1 MGMTVAVLTI
11 VNGRHLHLEAQL
23 RALADTSERPDLH
36 VVVAMG
42 DPDIAEQVELGEAV
56 VAHVARVE
64 NRLPLALAR
73 NTAAAIAR
81 DRGADLLVFLDV
93 DCIPAPDLIARYKN
107 AARGRL
113 LEELLFCGPVTY
125 LDERASEEA
134 RSGGDLEPLTAPHP
148 ARPNPPAGAVE
159 LGTDMNLFWSLSFAI
174 TAEHWARIGG
184 FYEGYTGYGGEDTD
198 FAQMA
203 ASQRFEI
210 AWVGGAHAYH
220 QFHPVSNPPVEH
232 LGDILL
238 NANIF
243 HARWGWWPMGGWLDG
258 FAELGL
264 VVFDTEQNCWVRT

>member
-11 VNGRHLHLEAQL
+11 VSGRHLHLEAQL

-113 LEELLFCGPVTY
+113 QEELLFCGPVTY

>member
-1 MGMTVAVLTI
+1 MDMTVAVLTI
-11 VNGRHLHLEAQL
+11 VSGRHRHLQAQL
-23 RALADTSERPDLH
+23 GALAATSDRPDLH
-36 VVVAMG
+36 VVVAMD

-64 NRLPLALAR
+64 DRLPLALAR

-81 DRGADLLVFLDV
+81 DRGADLLIFLDV
-93 DCIPAPDLIARYKN
+93 DCIPAPDLVSRYN
-107 AARGRL
+107 AAVQLRAGER
-113 LEELLFCGPVTY
+113 LLFCGPVTY
-125 LDERASEEA
+125 LDERASEVA
-134 RSGGDLEPLTAPHP
+134 RGGGDLASLTAPHR
-148 ARPNPPAGAVE
+148 ARPNPPAGSVE
-159 LGTDMNLFWSLSFAI
+159 LGTDMNLFWSLSFAV
-174 TAEHWARIGG
+174 TAASWTRIGG
-184 FYEGYTGYGGEDTD
+184 FFDGYAGYGGEDTD

-232 LGDILL
+232 LDDILL

-264 VVFDTEQNCWVRT
+264 VVFDTERNRWVRT

>member
-11 VNGRHLHLEAQL
+11 VSGRHLHLEAQL
-23 RALADTSERPDLH
+23 RALAATSERPDLH
-36 VVVAMG
+36 VVVAMD
-42 DPDIAEQVELGEAV
+42 DPDIAEQVDLGEAV

-64 NRLPLALAR
+64 DRLPLARAR

-81 DRGADLLVFLDV
+81 ARGADLLVFLDV
-93 DCIPAPDLIARYKN
+93 DCIPAQDLIARYKN
-107 AARGRL
+107 AVRERL
-113 LEELLFCGPVTY
+113 QEELLFCGPVTY

-134 RSGGDLEPLTAPHP
+134 RGGADLEPLTAPHP

-184 FYEGYTGYGGEDTD
+184 FCEGYTGYGGEDTD
-198 FAQMA
+198 FGQTA
-203 ASQRFEI
+203 ASLHFAI

-220 QFHPVSNPPVEH
+220 QFHPVSNPPAEH
-232 LGDILL
+232 LDDILL

-243 HARWGWWPMGGWLDG
+243 HGRWGWWPMGGWLDG

-264 VVFDTEQNCWVRT
+264 VVFDTERNRWVRT